1 MASLTIGSE
10 APMARTTGWRGI
22 VNLPSFGTTRALR
35 NSSAPALLS
44 GKRQERAKLGG
55 SCGAQ
60 QGAPKEQGM
69 ATHKFALGD
78 TVTVWAR
85 RMGRPA
91 WMGAYE
97 VTRLLPVE
105 GDDPRYWVKSPHEA
119 VTMAV
124 PESLL
129 SEPPRW
135 STRPP
140 S

>member
-1 MASLTIGSE
+1 
-10 APMARTTGWRGI
+10 
-22 VNLPSFGTTRALR
+22 
-35 NSSAPALLS
+35 
-44 GKRQERAKLGG
+44 
-55 SCGAQ
+55 
-60 QGAPKEQGM
+60 M

-78 TVTVWAR
+78 HVTVWAR
-85 RMGRPA
+85 PMGRPA

-97 VTRLLPVE
+97 VTGLLPVE
-105 GDDPRYWVKSPHEA
+105 GDDPRYQVKSPHKD
-119 VTMAV
+119 VTITV

>member
-1 MASLTIGSE
+1 MSLPPLGPARAR
-10 APMARTTGWRGI
+10 AP
-22 VNLPSFGTTRALR
+22 RALR
-35 NSSAPALLS
+35 TSSAPALLS
-44 GKRQERAKLGG
+44 GKRQEQAKLVG
-55 SCGAQ
+55 SCDAQ
-60 QGAPKEQGM
+60 QVAPKEQGM

-91 WMGAYE
+91 WMGEYE

-105 GDDPRYWVKSPHEA
+105 GDDPRYWVKSPNEA
-119 VTMAV
+119 VTIAV

-129 SEPPRW
+129 SEPRRW

-140 S
+140 F

>member
-1 MASLTIGSE
+1 
-10 APMARTTGWRGI
+10 
-22 VNLPSFGTTRALR
+22 
-35 NSSAPALLS
+35 
-44 GKRQERAKLGG
+44 
-55 SCGAQ
+55 
-60 QGAPKEQGM
+60 M

-91 WMGAYE
+91 WMGEYE
-97 VTRLLPVE
+97 VTGLLPVE
-105 GDDPRYWVKSPHEA
+105 GDDPRYWVKSPHED
-119 VTMAV
+119 VTIAV

-129 SEPPRW
+129 GEPPRW

>member
-1 MASLTIGSE
+1 
-10 APMARTTGWRGI
+10 
-22 VNLPSFGTTRALR
+22 
-35 NSSAPALLS
+35 
-44 GKRQERAKLGG
+44 
-55 SCGAQ
+55 
-60 QGAPKEQGM
+60 M

-78 TVTVWAR
+78 AVTVWAR

-91 WMGAYE
+91 WMGEYE
-97 VTRLLPVE
+97 VTRLLPIE
-105 GDDPRYWVKSPHEA
+105 GDDPRYWVKSHHKD

-135 STRPP
+135 SPRPP

>member
-1 MASLTIGSE
+1 
-10 APMARTTGWRGI
+10 
-22 VNLPSFGTTRALR
+22 
-35 NSSAPALLS
+35 
-44 GKRQERAKLGG
+44 
-55 SCGAQ
+55 
-60 QGAPKEQGM
+60 
-69 ATHKFALGD
+69 
-78 TVTVWAR
+78 
-85 RMGRPA
+85 MGE
-91 WMGAYE
+91 YE

-105 GDDPRYWVKSPHEA
+105 GDDPRYWVKSPNED

>member
-1 MASLTIGSE
+1 MDHRGRAKMSLPPLGPAR
-10 APMARTTGWRGI
+10 AP
-22 VNLPSFGTTRALR
+22 RALR
-35 NSSAPALLS
+35 TSTAPALLS
-44 GKRQERAKLGG
+44 RLRQEQAKLGG

-60 QGAPKEQGM
+60 QGAPKEQSM

-78 TVTVWAR
+78 AVTVWAR

-91 WMGAYE
+91 WMGEHE
-97 VTRLLPVE
+97 VTGLLPIE
-105 GDDPRYWVKSPHEA
+105 GDDPRYQVKSPSA
-119 VTMAV
+119 DVTITV